1 MPPDLLAG
9 LPKTGTQLCD
19 YSDEPGWAIPPR
31 DLETGDDQKE
41 AR

>member
-1 MPPDLLAG
+1 MTPDLLAG

-31 DLETGDDQKE
+31 ETEDKEDD
-41 AR
+41 R